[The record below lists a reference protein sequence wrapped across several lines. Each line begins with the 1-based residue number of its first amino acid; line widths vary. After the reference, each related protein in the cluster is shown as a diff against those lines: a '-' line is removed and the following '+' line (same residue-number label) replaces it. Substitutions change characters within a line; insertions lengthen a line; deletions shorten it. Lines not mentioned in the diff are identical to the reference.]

1 MTIYAI
7 ANTKGGVGKTTTAI
21 SVAIGLTHQGRKVWV
36 IDGDRQKTAQKAITH
51 RYTKGIEPALACDAY
66 IDGPTLRS
74 QLMLRKGDYDD
85 IVIDVGGFDSSAM
98 RAALV
103 LCDAVII
110 PFRPRSFDMW
120 AFDEMLPLLE
130 DARSTRDDFP
140 AYAVLCQAD
149 PGVLALDNIEA
160 AKWVSEYPQL
170 TYVDT
175 PLRTRKAVSNAT
187 GQGMGVWEYSPK
199 DPKAIAEINA
209 FIKYLM
215 NMHSGSKSS
224 EDAA

>member
-1 MTIYAI
+1 MAIYAV

-21 SVAIGLTHQGRKVWV
+21 GLGIGMTLLGRKVWV

-74 QLMLRKGDYDD
+74 QLMLRRKDYDD

-130 DARSTRDDFP
+130 DARSTRDHFP

-149 PGVLALDNIEA
+149 PGILALDNIEA

-187 GQGMGVWEYSPK
+187 GQGMGVWEHAPK
-199 DPKAIAEINA
+199 DAKAINEMNA
-209 FIKYLM
+209 LIKYLM
-215 NMHSGSKSS
+215 NMHSVSKND